1 MPRLQGA
8 PLWDQY
14 VLRAYGFQQHNV
26 AINQAQVALQ
36 RNVNDATSGSLLNV
50 GVPAINSG
58 YIVGITANLLAV
70 ITHVTL
76 SLSPTIAGTE
86 VVSTSTL
93 YRVSMA
99 VATPSI
105 ISQMVDWGDSTLRFA
120 KGQLLGMKIT
130 TDAALLPAGSADLD
144 AELWVMYDPVEF

>member
-1 MPRLQGA
+1 MPRLQGVA
-8 PLWDQY
+8 MWDQY
-14 VLRAYGFQQHNV
+14 VLRAYGFAVHNL
-26 AINQAQVALQ
+26 AISQTALVLK
-36 RNVNDATSGSLLNV
+36 RGVNDATTGALLNV

-76 SLSPTIAGTE
+76 SLSPSIAAAE
-86 VVSTSTL
+86 VASTSTL
-93 YRVSMA
+93 YRQGMA

-105 ISQMVDWGDSTLRFA
+105 INAFVDWGDSTLRFA
-120 KGQLLGMKIT
+120 KGQLLGMMVT
-130 TDAALLPAGSADLD
+130 TDAAFLPNGTADLD